1 MPLLTKQISSKKYV
15 NCMTN
20 ELLADAEAGVVESTI
35 VSSLLAAPQYFKLL
49 HRGEVYIA
57 IYSKKYVNC
66 MTNLVA
72 G

>member
-1 MPLLTKQISSKKYV
+1 
-15 NCMTN
+15 MTN
-20 ELLADAEAGVVESTI
+20 ELLADGEAGVVESTI